1 MKIKKT
7 SRIFFCSGFVALMLM
22 VPVLLNAIDV
32 PRELFTGT
40 LMGIGGTLGGRSIPF
55 TVEIVGA
62 TSGDDALKYVDILKE
77 KGQDGLL
84 KAIEKNKLG
93 WFKLDSAN
101 PQARGL
107 NITKWTYDLLVV
119 LIGPGEKG
127 RVIKAL
133 FERTPSFYE
142 LRQGGRSLDYKFTY
156 MEMYLDEKGQGG
168 GSLIGAAK
176 IRWNKKEQ
184 VEIESFGT
192 YPAKIMGLLKRQ

>member
-1 MKIKKT
+1 MKVRKT
-7 SRIFFCSGFVALMLM
+7 LWMPCSLGFVVLTML
-22 VPVLLNAIDV
+22 VPALLNAVDV
-32 PRELFTGT
+32 PKEVFTGT
-40 LMGIGGTLGGRSIPF
+40 LMGIGGTLGGKSIPF
-55 TVEIVGA
+55 TVEISGA
-62 TSGDDALKYVDILKE
+62 TSDEDALKYVEILKS

-101 PQARGL
+101 PQTRGL
-107 NITKWTYDLLVV
+107 NLTKWTYDLLTVR
-119 LIGPGEKG
+119 IGKGEKG

-156 MEMYLDEKGQGG
+156 MEMYVDDEGKGG

-176 IRWNKKEQ
+176 IRWNKKEE

-192 YPAKIMGLLKRQ
+192 YPAKIMGLLKRE

>member
-1 MKIKKT
+1 MKVRKT
-7 SRIFFCSGFVALMLM
+7 LWMPCCLGLFVLALL
-22 VPVLLNAIDV
+22 VPALLNAVDV
-32 PRELFTGT
+32 PKEVFTGT
-40 LMGIGGTLGGRSIPF
+40 LVGIGGVLGGKSIPF
-55 TVEIVGA
+55 TMEISGA
-62 TSGDDALKYVDILKE
+62 TSDDDTLKYVEVLKN

-101 PQARGL
+101 PQTRGL
-107 NITKWTYDLLVV
+107 NLTKWAYDLLAVR
-119 LIGPGEKG
+119 IGKGEKG
-127 RVIKAL
+127 RVFKVL

-156 MEMYLDEKGQGG
+156 MELYVGDDGKGG

-176 IRWNKKEQ
+176 IRWSKKEE

-192 YPAKIMGLLKRQ
+192 YPAKIMGLLKRE

>member
-7 SRIFFCSGFVALMLM
+7 LCMPCGLGLIVLTLLL
-22 VPVLLNAIDV
+22 PVMLNAIEV
-32 PRELFTGT
+32 PKEVFTGT
-40 LMGIGGTLGGRSIPF
+40 LVGIGGTLGGRSIPF
-55 TVEIVGA
+55 TVEITGA
-62 TSGDDALKYVDILKE
+62 TSDEDALRDVEILKT

-93 WFKLDSAN
+93 WFKLDSAD
-101 PQARGL
+101 PRTRGL
-107 NITKWTYDLLVV
+107 NLTKWTYDLLVV
-119 LIGPGEKG
+119 LIGKAEKG

-156 MEMYLDEKGQGG
+156 MEMYVDEKGQGG

-176 IRWNKKEQ
+176 IRWNKNEE

-192 YPAKIMGLLKRQ
+192 YTAKIMGLLKRE

>member
-1 MKIKKT
+1 MKVRKT
-7 SRIFFCSGFVALMLM
+7 FWKPCCLGLFVLTLL
-22 VPVLLNAIDV
+22 VPALLNAVEV
-32 PRELFTGT
+32 PKEVFTGT
-40 LMGIGGTLGGRSIPF
+40 LVGIGGTLGGKSIPF
-55 TVEIVGA
+55 TVEIHGA
-62 TSGDDALKYVDILKE
+62 TSDEDALRDVEILKS

-101 PQARGL
+101 PQVRGL
-107 NITKWTYDLLVV
+107 NLTKWTYDLLVV

-192 YPAKIMGLLKRQ
+192 YPAKIMGLLKRE

>member
-1 MKIKKT
+1 MKARKT
-7 SRIFFCSGFVALMLM
+7 LWMPCCLVLLVLTM
-22 VPVLLNAIDV
+22 VVPALLNAVEV
-32 PRELFTGT
+32 PKEVFTGT
-40 LMGIGGTLGGRSIPF
+40 LVGIGGTLGGKSIPF
-55 TVEIVGA
+55 TVEVVGA
-62 TSGDDALKYVDILKE
+62 TSDDDALKYVEILKS

-101 PQARGL
+101 PQTRGL
-107 NITKWTYDLLVV
+107 NLAKWTYDLLVV
-119 LIGPGEKG
+119 RMGKGEKG

-156 MEMYLDEKGQGG
+156 MEMYLDDKGQGS

-176 IRWNKKEQ
+176 IRWNKKEE

-192 YPAKIMGLLKRQ
+192 YPAKIMGLLKRE